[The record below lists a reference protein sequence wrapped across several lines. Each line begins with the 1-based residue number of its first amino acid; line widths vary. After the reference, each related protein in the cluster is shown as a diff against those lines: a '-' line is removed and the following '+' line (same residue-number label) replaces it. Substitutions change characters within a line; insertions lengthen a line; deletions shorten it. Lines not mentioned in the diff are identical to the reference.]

1 MRLISAFAALLLP
14 LYAHAF
20 SPSGLRF
27 EYKDWELACDNS
39 GTCRAAG
46 YYAVGGDKLPISI
59 LLTRKAGPKSTV
71 SAQIM
76 LELSYGASAGKLALE
91 LKINDKPYD
100 QVLIDP
106 SSMIGELSLAQ
117 VDALLASLPRHA
129 NIGLNTKSDAWQ
141 ISDLGAAAVL
151 LKMDEYQGRIGT
163 PGALVNK
170 GTRPEA
176 SVPPA
181 MPLPT
186 VIRAKYAKP
195 QPGDAQFLNSYRN
208 TLLDT
213 LRSTVSNENCGDL
226 QAGSEAQPDLKVQRL
241 SARQM
246 LVSTQCWAGRDVG
259 RGFWIVNQ
267 KPPFLPILIST
278 EITDAQEPELMRTL
292 KGAGDYWQQRT
303 YTWDGNKFQ
312 ITEES
317 VTGSSR
323 PMKAGGGWTLPTVVT
338 NVR

>member
-1 MRLISAFAALLLP
+1 MRLVSAFTAVLLP

-39 GTCRAAG
+39 GTCRAVG
-46 YYAVGGDKLPISI
+46 YYAVGGDKLPASI
-59 LLTRKAGPKSTV
+59 LLTRKAGPQSTV

-91 LKINDKPYD
+91 LRINDKPYG

-117 VDALLASLPRHA
+117 VDALLDSLPRHA
-129 NIGLNTKSDAWQ
+129 NIGLNRKSDAWQ

-163 PGALVNK
+163 PGALMNK
-170 GTRPEA
+170 GIRTDA

-181 MPLPT
+181 VPPPT
-186 VIRAKYAKP
+186 VIRAKYARP
-195 QPGDAQFLNSYRN
+195 LPGDAQFVN
-208 TLLDT
+208 THRDALIDA
-213 LRSTVSNENCGDL
+213 LRTTVSNENCGDL
-226 QAGSEAQPDLKVQRL
+226 QAGGEAPPELKAQRL
-241 SARQM
+241 SATQM
-246 LVSTQCWAGRDVG
+246 LVTTQCRVGRDVG
-259 RGFWIVNQ
+259 YGFWIVNQ
-267 KPPFLPILIST
+267 KPPFLPILVST
-278 EITDAQEPELMRTL
+278 EITDSQEPELNTIL

-317 VTGSSR
+317 ITGSSR
-323 PMKAGGGWTLPTVVT
+323 PMKAGGGWTLPTVVV